1 MKPVVQEYL
10 SDRRFNARLFVI
22 SDALPMGILV
32 SDVHGNCI
40 YTNAAYHIIS
50 GQTLPETLGSR
61 WTNAIHPDDRQRV
74 IAELGIAVR
83 SNKSFRVE
91 MRFVRKDNSVMWIRL
106 NGASIHRTHKNKKSQ
121 GYVQIVED
129 ISAFKALELVVL
141 AAEETL
147 VAQQERAQVTLNSIG
162 DAVLATD
169 VAGDVSYLNRVA
181 EVMTGWS
188 AKDGIGQPLAQVF
201 KVIDANTRQILAKV
215 VRDTIKENKITK
227 LEHNCLLV
235 RRDGSETPIEDS
247 IAPIYN
253 HDNEVTGAVIVF
265 NDVGDARAT
274 AQKMMD
280 IAQHDF
286 LTGLVN
292 RMLLT
297 ERITRAFGL
306 AQRKNKKVG
315 LLYIDIDN
323 FKNIN
328 DSLGHAVGDELLQ
341 LVANRLLGLVRATD
355 TVCRQGG
362 DEFVILL
369 TEIEHYNYA
378 GKVAEK
384 LIGAFAAP
392 HIIQNHELQVTLSI
406 GISVFPV
413 DCNNVEA
420 AYHHADLAMYQAKKS
435 GKNNYQFYDEHKPD
449 MSSSVNYS

>member
-1 MKPVVQEYL
+1 MKPDVQECL
-10 SDRRFNARLFVI
+10 SERGFNARLFSI
-22 SDALPMGILV
+22 SDALPLGILV
-32 SDVHGNCI
+32 SDIHGNCI

-50 GQTLPETLGSR
+50 GQVFAETLGTR
-61 WTNAIHPDDRQRV
+61 WTNAIHSEDRQRV

-83 SNKSFRVE
+83 NNKSFRAE
-91 MRFVRKDNSVMWIRL
+91 MRFVRRDNSLVWIRL
-106 NGASIHRTHKNKKSQ
+106 NGTSIRRTHKNKKSQ
-121 GYVQIVED
+121 GYVHIVED
-129 ISAFKALELVVL
+129 ISAFKALELVVR

-147 VAQQERAQVTLNSIG
+147 VEQQERAQVTLNSIG

-188 AKDGIGQPLAQVF
+188 AQDGVGQPLAHVF
-201 KVIDANTRQILAKV
+201 KVIDANTRQLLAKV

-227 LEHNCLLV
+227 IEHNCLLV

-247 IAPIYN
+247 IAPIYDRN
-253 HDNEVTGAVIVF
+253 HEVTGAVIVF
-265 NDVGDARAT
+265 NDVGDALAT

-280 IAQHDF
+280 IAQHDS

-297 ERITRAFGL
+297 ERLTRAFGL

-315 LLYIDIDN
+315 LLYIDVDN
-323 FKNIN
+323 FKHIN

-341 LVANRLLGLVRATD
+341 LVASRLLGLVRATD

-378 GKVAEK
+378 GKVADK
-384 LIGAFAAP
+384 LIAAFAPP
-392 HIIQNHELQVTLSI
+392 HIIHNHELHITLSI
-406 GISVFPV
+406 GISVFPT
-413 DCNNVEA
+413 DCNNVET
-420 AYHHADLAMYQAKKS
+420 AYQHADLAMYQAKKL
-435 GKNNYQFYDEHKPD
+435 GKNNYQFYDENKTD
-449 MSSSVNYS
+449 MAQSKNHL

>member
-1 MKPVVQEYL
+1 MKPVMQEYF
-10 SDRRFNARLFVI
+10 SERRFNARLFAI
-22 SDALPMGILV
+22 SDALPLGVLV
-32 SDVHGNCI
+32 SDIHGNCI
-40 YTNAAYHIIS
+40 YSNTAYQIIS
-50 GQTLPETLGSR
+50 GQTFTETLGNR

-83 SNKSFRVE
+83 SNKSFRAE
-91 MRFVRKDNSVMWIRL
+91 MRFVRKDNSVIWIRL
-106 NGASIHRTHKNKKSQ
+106 NGASIHRAYKNKKSQ

-129 ISAFKALELVVL
+129 IGAFKALERVVR

-147 VAQQERAQVTLNSIG
+147 DAQQERAQLTLNSIG

-169 VAGDVSYLNRVA
+169 IAGDVSYLNRVA

-188 AKDGIGQPLAQVF
+188 AQDGIGQPLAQVF

-215 VRDTIKENKITK
+215 VRDSIKEKKITK

-253 HDNEVTGAVIVF
+253 RDNEVTGAVIVF

-280 IAQHDF
+280 IAQHDS

-297 ERITRAFGL
+297 ERLTRALGL

-315 LLYIDIDN
+315 LLYIDVDN
-323 FKNIN
+323 FKHIN
-328 DSLGHAVGDELLQ
+328 DSLGHAVGDQLLQ
-341 LVANRLLGLVRATD
+341 MVASRLLGLVRATD

-369 TEIEHYNYA
+369 TEIEHSNYA
-378 GKVAEK
+378 GKVADK
-384 LIGAFAAP
+384 LIVAFASP
-392 HIIQNHELQVTLSI
+392 QVVQNHELHVTLSI
-406 GISVFPV
+406 GISVFPT

-420 AYHHADLAMYQAKKS
+420 AYQHADLAMYQAKKM
-435 GKNNYQFYDEHKPD
+435 GKNNYQFYNQNETEMIQSK
-449 MSSSVNYS
+449 NYS